1 MIIAAAERWG
11 LLWTNHSAF
20 LGGLATALKVAALAL
35 VIAVV
40 FGLLLAI
47 ARMSKP
53 PLSWLAA
60 LYINIF
66 RGVPALV
73 SVIWVYFGVSLV
85 VGLNFSTFEA
95 GVIALVL
102 LYSAFLAEIFR
113 ASLEAIPRG
122 QREAGMALGLR
133 STRTFFSVILPQAT
147 KIAVP
152 NVGSMFIGMVK
163 DTSTFTVIGLLE
175 VVRVTQNLNSVY
187 FEPFVFYTAAAGLY
201 VVVAFLLDGVF
212 RIMEKLMQT
221 PPQGRLAQMLT
232 RRRRLRLEALA
243 TRVSATQTY

>member
-1 MIIAAAERWG
+1 MTFAVERWS
-11 LLWTNHSAF
+11 LIWSNHAAF
-20 LGGLATALKVAALAL
+20 LEGLATALKVAAVALVVAVVLGMLLAL
-35 VIAVV
+35 
-40 FGLLLAI
+40 
-47 ARMSKP
+47 ARMSRP
-53 PLSWLAA
+53 PITWIAA

-73 SVIWVYFGVSLV
+73 SVIWVYFGVSLA
-85 VGLNFSTFEA
+85 VGVNFTTFEA

-113 ASLEAIPRG
+113 SSLEAIPHG
-122 QREAGMALGLR
+122 QREAGMALGLGR
-133 STRTFFSVILPQAT
+133 ARTFFSVILPQAT
-147 KIAVP
+147 KIAIP

-175 VVRVTQNLNSVY
+175 VVRVTQNLNSTY
-187 FEPFVFYTAAAGLY
+187 FQPFVFYTAAAGLY
-201 VVVAFLLDGVF
+201 VVVAFMLDWLF
-212 RIMEKLMQT
+212 RFIEKLMQT
-221 PPQGRLAQMLT
+221 PPKGRLAELVT